1 VRSPD
6 DASRAGRSRLL
17 QIQSD
22 DVPRSDVREA
32 LTGSLRHEVI
42 DKRAVI
48 DLQQIGAW
56 QGGG

>member
-1 VRSPD
+1 
-6 DASRAGRSRLL
+6 L

-22 DVPRSDVREA
+22 DVPRSDVRES